1 MAKNDIILPMKETV
15 IIEIRDE
22 FITLGQLLKKADI
35 VSNGGEVKFF
45 LAENKVLVNGEDE
58 NRRGK
63 KLYHGDTIEIA
74 DVIYKIA

>member
-1 MAKNDIILPMKETV
+1 MKETV

-63 KLYHGDTIEIA
+63 KLYHGNTIEIA